1 VVVRVE
7 PEALAE
13 PPLLDRLANRST
25 DAGDRHAVS
34 SRGSMPAAAS
44 RARLP
49 SLTGSR
55 NAEQNRFQEDRAA
68 HHRRQLHEQGVVDV
82 RGEVA

>member
-1 VVVRVE
+1 
-7 PEALAE
+7 
-13 PPLLDRLANRST
+13 
-25 DAGDRHAVS
+25 
-34 SRGSMPAAAS
+34 MPAAAS